1 MTGLFIVKVSTH
13 HLKSTIMDVKFL
25 KSIKGYSINTKTSK
39 THSPETPKYPRN
51 SQFEIQ
57 TSKSASW
64 FRWKTVANIISWKN
78 KTIPTNQTVKAYD
91 YTKRNIQL
99 IVRNENNKVFKDP
112 IFNAPNEMGKT
123 ETSFWK
129 D

>member
-1 MTGLFIVKVSTH
+1 
-13 HLKSTIMDVKFL
+13 MDVKFL

-39 THSPETPKYPRN
+39 THSPETPKSPRN

-57 TSKSASW
+57 ISKSASW
-64 FRWKTVANIISWKN
+64 FRWKNVANIISWKN